1 MEEGEWRRII
11 HPDIEQ
17 LSLVEIELGLL
28 PDGDIAD
35 GAHFLHEVDHEVLLL
50 VPGDRGDPTEVW
62 QHGPHLLRRYLRNVL
77 VINVNTHSGQELHHW
92 PVIKSALDKMTK
104 RISKCFPILEVADV
118 KVGQSQPV

>member
-50 VPGDRGDPTEVW
+50 VPGDSCDSLSDSLVTAYLATEETPQRCGNMTLISSGD
-62 QHGPHLLRRYLRNVL
+62 
-77 VINVNTHSGQELHHW
+77 ISGM
-92 PVIKSALDKMTK
+92 S
-104 RISKCFPILEVADV
+104 S
-118 KVGQSQPV
+118 S